1 MNSPGNPWIM
11 EDSRV
16 ATACLPKDLN
26 RRANPLPDQRPYMST
41 RHKIE
46 QVLVATDHQAAAS
59 GVAGPGPRQAAKPSS
74 NADAHRI
81 VNALETL

>member
-1 MNSPGNPWIM
+1 M
-11 EDSRV
+11 EDSRL
-16 ATACLPKDLN
+16 AAACLPKDLN

-41 RHKIE
+41 RHEIE
-46 QVLVATDHQAAAS
+46 QVLAATRHQAAAS
-59 GVAGPGPRQAAKPSS
+59 GVAGHGPRQAAQPSS

>member
-1 MNSPGNPWIM
+1 MK
-11 EDSRV
+11 DSRK

-41 RHKIE
+41 RHEIE
-46 QVLVATDHQAAAS
+46 QVLAAADHQNAAS
-59 GVAGPGPRQAAKPSS
+59 GVAGPGPRQAAQPSS
-74 NADAHRI
+74 NSDAYRI